1 MVCEAQDLC
10 YKNPVLNHVSVNNP
24 FASIVIKST
33 EIDDS
38 VKMFTIIVRHVKLIK
53 NIFPQYP

>member
-1 MVCEAQDLC
+1 M
-10 YKNPVLNHVSVNNP
+10 YP

-33 EIDDS
+33 EIDYS

-53 NIFPQYP
+53 NIYFPNIHKEIIDDTAAAGYLTSV